1 MEHTVK
7 QQLNKAIKLI
17 TEDIKEQENNKP
29 WHKLSEEEILFEL
42 VLSILGSQIK
52 YEVAL
57 QYAQVLKKENILTTL
72 YSEKDILKVQLEL
85 EKIFE
90 TPQHINGSIVKYR
103 FPKTRAKYIAFNLFY
118 LQQKNG
124 ITSILSKSTNTKFI
138 RKYLVKHIK
147 GIGPKQAS
155 HFLRNIG
162 FSNDIAVLDV
172 HILRYM
178 NIQGVINEEY
188 KSIGNLKLY
197 EKLEEQLVKF
207 LEFILAP
214 IGYIDQ
220 AIWIVMRVYQREYL
234 NGNR

>member
-7 QQLNKAIKLI
+7 QQLNKAIKSVC
-17 TEDIKEQENNKP
+17 EDIKERESNKS
-29 WHKLSEEEILFEL
+29 WHELSEEEILFEL

-57 QYAQVLKKENILTTL
+57 QYAQMVKKQNILNTL
-72 YSEKDILKVQLEL
+72 YDEEDILKIQLEL

-90 TPQHINGSIVKYR
+90 TPQCINGSTVKYR
-103 FPKTRAKYIAFNLFY
+103 FPKTRAKYIAFNLVY

-124 ITSILSKSTNTKFI
+124 IKSILSKSEDTKFL

-178 NIQGVINEEY
+178 NIQGVIEEQY

-207 LEFILAP
+207 LEFMLVP